1 MLKLNQNLSQ
11 KQVQRLEL
19 RPQMLQSL
27 HLLSLPVMELEV
39 HLKEELISN
48 PMLDMNESSE
58 SENND
63 SSNDSSNEESN
74 ETEAEESFEDE
85 LQKTIEEAN
94 ELSEILDQWNDFH
107 SDSGYGA
114 GSDEDKPNPE
124 QYLKAAEDFKEEFT
138 EQLREFDLSDNEYE
152 YASELIDSC
161 NAHGFLNNP
170 DEILNIA
177 AEYEIPEE
185 RAEEIHQIIMHLQ
198 PQGITARNI
207 EECLLSQ
214 LSEQQLKDQLL
225 VNVISFELNS
235 LLHRKYN
242 QLASK
247 YNCSFNEILACK
259 DIISKLDPKPGMR
272 LVQSEISYIVPDIII
287 KRIDKEY
294 ELIINDSSTP
304 NIRINRNYNKIIKSL
319 NKDKNAIGYV
329 RNKIN
334 SAKFLIRA
342 LFMRN
347 RTLER
352 VTRAIINHQKDFFYN
367 ETGILEPMTYA
378 VIAEELQV
386 NESTISRVVRT
397 KYADTPFG
405 LMCLKEFFTS
415 SAGKDKNYDAV
426 SRQMVEKNIREL
438 VENEDRKKPISDQN
452 IANVL
457 KERGISVSRRVIAK
471 YREEMGILNS
481 RLRRKM

>member
-27 HLLSLPVMELEV
+27 HLLSLPVMELET
-39 HLKEELISN
+39 HLKDELISN
-48 PMLDMNESSE
+48 PMLEMNETS
-58 SENND
+58 D
-63 SSNDSSNEESN
+63 SDSN
-74 ETEAEESFEDE
+74 ETSSEETNEKESEDTYEDE

-94 ELSEILDQWNDFH
+94 ELSEILDQWNDYH

-114 GSDEDKPNPE
+114 SDDEDKPNPE
-124 QYLKAAEDFKEEFT
+124 QYLKAAEDFKEEYI
-138 EQLREFDLSDNEYE
+138 EQLLGFELAENEYE
-152 YASELIDSC
+152 YATDLIDSC
-161 NAHGFLNNP
+161 NAHGFLTNP
-170 DEILNIA
+170 EDVINIA
-177 AEYEIPEE
+177 QEYEIFEE
-185 RAEEIHQIIMHLQ
+185 RAEEIHQLILHLN
-198 PQGITARNI
+198 PQGITSRSI

-214 LSEQQLKDQLL
+214 LSDNQLNDQLL
-225 VNVISFELNS
+225 VSIISNDLNS

-247 YNCSFNEILACK
+247 YSCSFNEIMDCK

-287 KRIDKEY
+287 KKIDKEY

-304 NIRINRNYNKIIKSL
+304 NIRINRNYNRIIKSL
-319 NKDKNAIGYV
+319 NKDRNAIGYV

-352 VTRAIINHQKDFFYN
+352 VTRAIINHQKNFFYN

-405 LMCLKEFFTS
+405 LMCLKDFFTS

-452 IANVL
+452 IANIL